1 MVVQGRIA
9 VRSKRRFSL
18 STWSGSIVAL
28 TILVAAGV
36 IYQVQQKSPGT
47 YSYQQHVSWI
57 GGAMALPA
65 CAFALHWLLVF
76 VLGAVEGRDVRKL
89 KALEAAK
96 RNMIKELKDMSRF
109 DKIKSLIDKFDP
121 DAAQASPAVA
131 NSAGGLQGPNY
142 SAPAPGRL
150 QQQHHQY
157 QQQQRLQQPQ
167 VPALLM
173 KGSGQV
179 AGAAALAVTGAGKAI
194 LPLFDK
200 LATTLISD
208 NPVLLE
214 DLRRAQHQLQEAENR
229 TMAVLQNSYAVQHE
243 NITLKQR
250 LVDLEK
256 QLDLPASFNAEAL
269 QEQLKQH
276 QQTATQQLP
285 LVIQESMQSSAGQL
299 ESGSMQPGVINNK
312 TVVGSSWP
320 GDKGIGYYSDS
331 DKSASLGGDM
341 GQVRAPP
348 PAAISASETPS
359 MLATH
364 TQQGPSSEQQQQPQA
379 GVWEGMGDGL
389 HPVSTELDEQLALLQ
404 GATVNG
410 GAAGQQSA
418 VGNLRHTKG
427 SAAAA
432 GPQE

>member
-1 MVVQGRIA
+1 MGNSSSRIDRFYGNYEKSFERIEHDVKRLKGRIA

-214 DLRRAQHQLQEAENR
+214 DLRSVIKPSQTKAKAHIACHELGYVWLRQDMFCWSRCLAPSTHRASVCN
-229 TMAVLQNSYAVQHE
+229 VCF
-243 NITLKQR
+243 
-250 LVDLEK
+250 
-256 QLDLPASFNAEAL
+256 PAW
-269 QEQLKQH
+269 Q
-276 QQTATQQLP
+276 
-285 LVIQESMQSSAGQL
+285 
-299 ESGSMQPGVINNK
+299 
-312 TVVGSSWP
+312 
-320 GDKGIGYYSDS
+320 
-331 DKSASLGGDM
+331 
-341 GQVRAPP
+341 
-348 PAAISASETPS
+348 
-359 MLATH
+359 
-364 TQQGPSSEQQQQPQA
+364 
-379 GVWEGMGDGL
+379 
-389 HPVSTELDEQLALLQ
+389 
-404 GATVNG
+404 
-410 GAAGQQSA
+410 
-418 VGNLRHTKG
+418 
-427 SAAAA
+427 
-432 GPQE
+432 